1 VFLTNKTMRLS
12 EEIKVIDQYIG
23 IDTDKFNEYYIY
35 LISEYPTEKEKKQI
49 DDYIETS
56 LRNFSLEIRRT
67 VNEIGKKVQQMKVSE
82 LAHL

>member
-1 VFLTNKTMRLS
+1 MFLTNKTMRLS

>member
-1 VFLTNKTMRLS
+1 MRLS